1 MQKYSQEIIVKNSH
15 GLHVRPA
22 SIFVR
27 IATKFDS
34 QVKLEKDGKIVD
46 GKSIIAILSLGINK
60 GMKVKL
66 IVEGKDAE
74 NAFFELKEFLEKE
87 DD

>member
-1 MQKYSQEIIVKNSH
+1 MQNYSQEIIVKNPH

-22 SIFVR
+22 SIFVQ
-27 IATKFDS
+27 IASKFDS
-34 QVKLEKDGKIVD
+34 QVKLEKDGKVVD
-46 GKSIIAILSLGINK
+46 GKSIIALLSLGINR

-66 IVEGKDAE
+66 IVEGKDAQS
-74 NAFFELKEFLEKE
+74 AFSELKEFLEKE